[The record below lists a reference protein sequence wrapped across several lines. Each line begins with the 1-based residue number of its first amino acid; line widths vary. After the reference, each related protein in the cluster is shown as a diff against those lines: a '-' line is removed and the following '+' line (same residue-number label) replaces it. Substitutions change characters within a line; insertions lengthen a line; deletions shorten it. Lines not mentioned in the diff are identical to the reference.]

1 MKKVIILFM
10 MLIGMTGLTACTSSG
25 VYAYAPSSQ
34 AAASIQMELDAHYDD
49 ADPFVNEKLFC
60 VSEDLDTLTAKG
72 TLDLEGGTGLL
83 EIKNNKTNEVLWSR
97 TWETDAPEETFSI
110 ALENLKKDE
119 EYVVCFTG
127 TGITHAAIQ
136 VTFDSDVVQEREK
149 PLR

>member
-10 MLIGMTGLTACTSSG
+10 MLIGMTGLTACASSG
-25 VYAYAPSSQ
+25 VHTRTPSRQ

-60 VSEDLDTLTAKG
+60 VSEDLDTLTAKV

-97 TWETDAPEETFSI
+97 TWETDAQEETFSI
-110 ALENLKKDE
+110 SLENLKKDE